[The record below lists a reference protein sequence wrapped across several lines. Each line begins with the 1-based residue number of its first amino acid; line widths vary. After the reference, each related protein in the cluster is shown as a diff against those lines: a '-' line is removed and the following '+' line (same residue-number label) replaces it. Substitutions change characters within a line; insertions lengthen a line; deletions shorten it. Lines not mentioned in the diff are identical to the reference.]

1 MNFALTYTGKYI
13 GIIKF
18 LKKFAGPTFTHNN
31 TNVSSLVLPF
41 QWGRGIQ
48 LTPTSSLAKNGH

>member
-1 MNFALTYTGKYI
+1 MVIYFALTYTGKYI

-41 QWGRGIQ
+41 QWGEG
-48 LTPTSSLAKNGH
+48 SN